1 MIQRWR
7 ATSKDGQM
15 TRTLTLLAWL
25 APVLVAGAASVEA
38 PQGWG
43 FVGQPNAGYG
53 IQLDE
58 SPFGQA
64 SLLIHSNNRAD
75 GSFGGIGQNISA
87 ATFAGQRIRL
97 TARVRTEDVN
107 GWTGLWLRLDDGAGK
122 VLLLDNMSDRGVY
135 GTRPWLRQHIVVDVP
150 AETLRIAFGA
160 ILSGTGKA
168 WLDDFELV
176 AAPDASPVT
185 AHASERV
192 IYNEASAPSL
202 PAAPLNGDFEA

>member
-1 MIQRWR
+1 
-7 ATSKDGQM
+7 M

-25 APVLVAGAASVEA
+25 APVFVAGAASVEA

-107 GWTGLWLRLDDGAGK
+107 GWTGLWLRLDDGG
-122 VLLLDNMSDRGVY
+122 R
-135 GTRPWLRQHIVVDVP
+135 P
-150 AETLRIAFGA
+150 AERM
-160 ILSGTGKA
+160 
-168 WLDDFELV
+168 
-176 AAPDASPVT
+176 
-185 AHASERV
+185 R
-192 IYNEASAPSL
+192 
-202 PAAPLNGDFEA
+202 

>member
-1 MIQRWR
+1 
-7 ATSKDGQM
+7 M

-25 APVLVAGAASVEA
+25 APVFVAGAASVEA

-43 FVGQPNAGYG
+43 FVGQPNAGYT
-53 IQLDE
+53 ILVDD
-58 SPFGQA
+58 SPFGSSSA
-64 SLLIHSNNRAD
+64 LIQSDDRNS

-87 ATFAGQRIRL
+87 AAYAGQRIRL
-97 TARVRTEDVN
+97 TARVRTENVN

-135 GTRPWLRQHIVVDVP
+135 GTRPWLQQHIVVDVP
-150 AETLRIAFGA
+150 AETRRIAFGA

-185 AHASERV
+185 AHASDRL
-192 IYNEASAPSL
+192 IYNEAPAPTL
-202 PAAPLNGDFEA
+202 PTAPRNTDFES